1 MYINYHENETWLGV
15 YWAYGVLIMEFPV
28 YRSSCASK
36 SRVHEGWYDP
46 KKKRV
51 LQLHEK

>member
-28 YRSSCASK
+28 YRSFVGFQISCS
-36 SRVHEGWYDP
+36 
-46 KKKRV
+46 
-51 LQLHEK
+51 